1 MPTTQEIAVR
11 AQELKAIHLALSLSF
26 TSVLDPAMP
35 VLAMELRR
43 MGLPPDGDFPVNL
56 FDGEGGPD
64 KECLSFSARQI
75 FTAATSV
82 RGEAVWNLISISMIN
97 TAIVIADMIQKGGHS
112 STSVPLLQFA
122 RHFRNAAGH
131 GDTWN
136 YDASG
141 PPYPA
146 ACRELVLTGAH
157 VGRRAT
163 WETVSPR
170 LFVEFL
176 DDITEHFSLGLVPP
190 PTREP

>member
-1 MPTTQEIAVR
+1 MT
-11 AQELKAIHLALSLSF
+11 
-26 TSVLDPAMP
+26 
-35 VLAMELRR
+35 
-43 MGLPPDGDFPVNL
+43 G
-56 FDGEGGPD
+56 
-64 KECLSFSARQI
+64 FSAP
-75 FTAATSV
+75 T
-82 RGEAVWNLISISMIN
+82 
-97 TAIVIADMIQKGGHS
+97 

-146 ACRELVLTGAH
+146 ACRKPVLTGAH

-176 DDITEHFSLGLVPP
+176 DDITEQFSPGLVPP
-190 PTREP
+190 PNREP